1 MFKDFGRKLQ
11 RDVKRQV
18 DARLK
23 LSEEL
28 SQGRIKVRIVLSAVR
43 DTNIFHYS
51 LSIKPNCLTNILCD
65 VQFFTWIKLVLLI
78 LWVKIYTR
86 MCAKSKPLVNWE
98 KMNGL
103 VLVVNI

>member
-28 SQGRIKVRIVLSAVR
+28 SQGRIKVGDFQCIS
-43 DTNIFHYS
+43 S
-51 LSIKPNCLTNILCD
+51 LSD
-65 VQFFTWIKLVLLI
+65 VLLHEN
-78 LWVKIYTR
+78 LT
-86 MCAKSKPLVNWE
+86 
-98 KMNGL
+98 
-103 VLVVNI
+103 